1 MKLLKKAILAI
12 GLVCACAMPATN
24 VAAAKAE
31 CQDCDVIIIDGV
43 VVMKCKKCT
52 IEVPVPVPVPAPPG
66 P

>member
-1 MKLLKKAILAI
+1 MKLLRKAILVV

-24 VAAAKAE
+24 VAAAKMVCE
-31 CQDCDVIIIDGV
+31 DCVFIIVDGV
-43 VVMKCKKCT
+43 LVIKCKKCV